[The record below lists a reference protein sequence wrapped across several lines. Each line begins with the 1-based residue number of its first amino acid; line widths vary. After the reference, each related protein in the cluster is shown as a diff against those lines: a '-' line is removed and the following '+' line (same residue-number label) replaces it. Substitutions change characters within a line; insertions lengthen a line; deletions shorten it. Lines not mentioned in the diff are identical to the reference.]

1 MTEPDLVSGEW
12 SPGTTPHSRP
22 TAPWPLDP
30 VVVLGNGPV
39 GQTAAL
45 LLARWGVPAIV
56 LDQRAERDLVG
67 SKAICQQRDVLDI
80 WESVG
85 VGARIAAE
93 GATWTT
99 ARTFFQADELFS
111 VEFADPGRSPLP
123 PFVNISQS
131 RTEQLLDERI
141 AEEPLIEVRWGHQV
155 NSISQHAAGVTV
167 AGHTAAG
174 PFQLRTPY
182 LLACAGARSDALRA
196 ELGVSLDGHSFDDRF
211 LICDIRAELPGWSQE
226 RRFYFDPAWNPGRQ
240 VLIHPC
246 ADSVYRI
253 DWQVPPD
260 YDLDGELASGA
271 LDRRIRAIVGDT
283 GYELLWQSVYRF
295 HTRCVDRMR
304 VGRVL
309 LAGDAAHLYAPFGAR
324 GLNSGV
330 ADVENAAWKL
340 GYLGRGWADPERL
353 LESYHVER
361 HAAALEN
368 VEVTTATMD
377 FLVPQTPAAAA
388 HRRDVLTRA
397 RRDPAARALVDSGR
411 LAEPYWYVESPLVTP
426 DPRRPFA
433 GRPPR
438 GVQPP
443 LGPGMLLPDLPLV
456 GPAGSLRRLSRD
468 GLLVLAAPG
477 ALAAVSTD
485 EIEAVAADLAPIPVR
500 VAEMAE
506 LTAELPGV
514 LAARDGEWWVV
525 RPDGHLAAV
534 VGELAQLRAA
544 LRRAVGLGTPGEVR
558 PGGVRPGGVRPGGVR
573 AGEVRPGGVRPG
585 GVQAGGA
592 APGGGSK
599 PEVTRRADMAAA
611 IPPSC

>member
-1 MTEPDLVSGEW
+1 MTGPDLVSGEW
-12 SPGTTPHSRP
+12 SPRTTPHSRP
-22 TAPWPLDP
+22 AAPWPLDP

-45 LLARWGVPAIV
+45 LLARWGVPTIV
-56 LDQRAERDLVG
+56 VDQRAERDLVG

-141 AEEPLIEVRWGHQV
+141 AGEPLIEVRWGHRV
-155 NSISQHAAGVTV
+155 TSVSQDAAGVTV
-167 AGHTAAG
+167 AGVTAAG
-174 PFQLRTPY
+174 PFQLRGPY
-182 LLACAGARSDALRA
+182 LLACTGARSDALRT

-246 ADSVYRI
+246 PDSVYRI

-260 YDLDGELASGA
+260 YDLDAELASGA
-271 LDRRIRAIVGDT
+271 LERRIRAIVGDAE
-283 GYELLWQSVYRF
+283 YEVIWQSVYRF
-295 HTRCVDRMR
+295 HTRCVNRMR

-340 GYLGRGWADPERL
+340 GYLGRGWADEELL

-361 HAAALEN
+361 HAAATEN

-377 FLVPQTPAAAA
+377 FLVPQTPAAVA

-411 LAEPYWYVESPLVTP
+411 LAEPYWYVDSPLVTP
-426 DPRRPFA
+426 DPRRPWT

-438 GVQPP
+438 GALPP
-443 LGPGMLLPDLPLV
+443 FVPGTLLPDLPV
-456 GPAGSLRRLSRD
+456 SVPPGDAGSPAPLASLRRLSRD
-468 GLLVLAAPG
+468 GVLVLAAPG
-477 ALAAVSTD
+477 ALAAVSAT
-485 EIEAVAADLAPIPVR
+485 EVTTAVEAMVAAVGPIPVR
-500 VAEMAE
+500 VAEMAR
-506 LTAELPGV
+506 LSPELPGL

-534 VGELAQLRAA
+534 VTELSGLPAA
-544 LRRAVGLGTPGEVR
+544 LRRAVGLGAIRSGRE
-558 PGGVRPGGVRPGGVR
+558 
-573 AGEVRPGGVRPG
+573 
-585 GVQAGGA
+585 
-592 APGGGSK
+592 GSGR
-599 PEVTRRADMAAA
+599 TRRGDMAAA
-611 IPPSC
+611 IPPGT

>member
-1 MTEPDLVSGEW
+1 MTEPDLVCGEW

-22 TAPWPLDP
+22 AQPWPLDP

-141 AEEPLIEVRWGHQV
+141 AEEPLIEVRWGHEVTSVGQD
-155 NSISQHAAGVTV
+155 AAGVTV
-167 AGHTAAG
+167 AGHTVAG
-174 PFQLRTPY
+174 LFRLRTPY
-182 LLACAGARSDALRA
+182 LLACTGARSDALRA

-211 LICDIRAELPGWSQE
+211 LICDIRAELPGWTRE

-260 YDLDGELASGA
+260 YDLDAELASGA

-295 HTRCVDRMR
+295 HTRCVSRMR

-330 ADVENAAWKL
+330 ADVENAAWKI
-340 GYLGRGWADPERL
+340 GYLGRGWADPELL
-353 LESYHVER
+353 LESYHAER
-361 HAAALEN
+361 HAAAREN

-397 RRDPAARALVDSGR
+397 RSEPAVRALVDSGR
-411 LAEPYWYVESPLVTP
+411 LAEPYWYVDSPLVTP

-433 GRPPR
+433 GRPSR
-438 GVQPP
+438 GAPP
-443 LGPGMLLPDLPLV
+443 LSAPGLLLPDLPV
-456 GPAGSLRRLSRD
+456 TGPAGSLRRLSRD
-468 GLLVLAAPG
+468 GVLVLAAPG
-477 ALAAVSTD
+477 ALTAVSPA
-485 EIEAVAADLAPIPVR
+485 ELAAMAEELAPIPVR

-506 LTAELPGV
+506 LAAELPSLV
-514 LAARDGEWWVV
+514 EARDGEWWVV

-534 VGELAQLRAA
+534 ATDTGQLRAA
-544 LRRAVGLGTPGEVR
+544 LRRAVGL
-558 PGGVRPGGVRPGGVR
+558 
-573 AGEVRPGGVRPG
+573 
-585 GVQAGGA
+585 
-592 APGGGSK
+592 APLVDAEPDRSEPTG
-599 PEVTRRADMAAA
+599 TRRGDMAAA
-611 IPPSC
+611 VPPGN

>member
-1 MTEPDLVSGEW
+1 MTDKDPVSAEW
-12 SPGTTPHSRP
+12 SPRTTPHSQP
-22 TAPWPLDP
+22 AEPWPLDP

-45 LLARWGVPAIV
+45 LLARWGVPCVV
-56 LDQRAERDLVG
+56 LDRRPERDLVG
-67 SKAICQQRDVLDI
+67 SKAICQQRDAIDI

-99 ARTFFQADELFS
+99 SRTFFEADELFS

-155 NSISQHAAGVTV
+155 TSITQDPAGVTL
-167 AGHTAAG
+167 GGLTTAG
-174 PFQLRTPY
+174 PFRLRAPY
-182 LLACAGARSDALRA
+182 LLTCTGARSDALR
-196 ELGVSLDGHSFDDRF
+196 ESLGVTLDGHSFEDRF
-211 LICDIRAELPGWSQE
+211 LICDIRAELPGWARE

-246 ADSVYRI
+246 PDSTYRI

-260 YDLDGELASGA
+260 YDLEAEMTSGA

-295 HTRCVDRMR
+295 HTRCVNRMR

-330 ADVENAAWKL
+330 ADAENAAWKL
-340 GYLGRGWADPERL
+340 AYVGRGWAGPSL

-361 HAAALEN
+361 HAAAREN

-377 FLVPQTPAAAA
+377 FLVPQSPAAAA

-397 RRDPAARALVDSGR
+397 RDDPAARALVDSGR
-411 LAEPYWYVESPLVTP
+411 LAEPYWYTESPLTTV
-426 DPRRPFA
+426 DPRRPFT

-438 GVQPP
+438 GTVPP
-443 LGPGMLLPDLPLV
+443 PTPGVLLPDLPV
-456 GPAGSLRRLSRD
+456 SDPARSGVPASSLRRLSRD

-477 ALAAVSTD
+477 AGTAEAAAVVV
-485 EIEAVAADLAPIPVR
+485 ELAPVPVR
-500 VAEMAE
+500 VAEMAALSGE
-506 LTAELPGV
+506 LAGLLG
-514 LAARDGEWWVV
+514 AQRGEWWVV

-534 VGELAQLRAA
+534 VTELARLYPA
-544 LRRAVGLGTPGEVR
+544 LCRAVGHTAPATPTVHTAPRHLHHARESGISAGRVADIGSVGR
-558 PGGVRPGGVRPGGVR
+558 PVY
-573 AGEVRPGGVRPG
+573 
-585 GVQAGGA
+585 
-592 APGGGSK
+592 
-599 PEVTRRADMAAA
+599 
-611 IPPSC
+611 

>member
-1 MTEPDLVSGEW
+1 MTDA
-12 SPGTTPHSRP
+12 
-22 TAPWPLDP
+22 APWPLDP

-45 LLARWGVPAIV
+45 LLARWGVRTIV
-56 LDQRAERDLVG
+56 VDQRAERDLVG

-80 WESVG
+80 WDSVG

-141 AEEPLIEVRWGHQV
+141 AEEPLIEVRWGHRV
-155 NSISQHAAGVTV
+155 TSISQDAAGVTV
-167 AGHTAAG
+167 AGVTVAG

-196 ELGVSLDGHSFDDRF
+196 DLGVALDGHSFDDRF

-246 ADSVYRI
+246 GDSVYRI

-260 YDLDGELASGA
+260 YDLDAELNSGA
-271 LDRRIRAIVGDT
+271 LERRIRAIVGDAE
-283 GYELLWQSVYRF
+283 YEVIWQSVYRF
-295 HTRCVDRMR
+295 HTRCVNRMR

-330 ADVENAAWKL
+330 ADAENAAWKL
-340 GYLGRGWADPERL
+340 GYLGRGWADEELL

-361 HAAALEN
+361 HAAAMEN

-411 LAEPYWYVESPLVTP
+411 LAEPYWYVDSPLVTP
-426 DPRRPFA
+426 DPRRPWA

-438 GVQPP
+438 GALPP
-443 LGPGMLLPDLPLV
+443 LVPGTLLPDLPV
-456 GPAGSLRRLSRD
+456 SDPAGPAGSDRPPVASLRRLSRD
-468 GLLVLAAPG
+468 GVLVLAAPG
-477 ALAAVSTD
+477 ALAAASAG
-485 EIEAVAADLAPIPVR
+485 EAEAMVAALGPIPVR
-500 VAEMAE
+500 VVEMAE
-506 LTAELPGV
+506 LSPELPGL
-514 LAARDGEWWVV
+514 LATRDGEWWVV

-534 VGELAQLRAA
+534 VTELSGLSAA
-544 LRRAVGLGTPGEVR
+544 LRRAVGLGAIRSGRE
-558 PGGVRPGGVRPGGVR
+558 
-573 AGEVRPGGVRPG
+573 
-585 GVQAGGA
+585 
-592 APGGGSK
+592 GSGRS
-599 PEVTRRADMAAA
+599 PRGDMAAA
-611 IPPSC
+611 IPPAT

>member
-12 SPGTTPHSRP
+12 SPRTTPHSRP
-22 TAPWPLDP
+22 AAPWPLDP

-45 LLARWGVPAIV
+45 LLARWGVPTIV
-56 LDQRAERDLVG
+56 VDQRAERDLVG

-111 VEFADPGRSPLP
+111 VEFADPGRSSLP

-141 AEEPLIEVRWGHQV
+141 AEEPLIEVRWGHRV
-155 NSISQHAAGVTV
+155 TSVSQDAAGVTV
-167 AGHTAAG
+167 AGVTAAG
-174 PFQLRTPY
+174 PFQLRGPY

-196 ELGVSLDGHSFDDRF
+196 ELGVTLDGHSFDDRF

-260 YDLDGELASGA
+260 YDLDAELASGA
-271 LDRRIRAIVGDT
+271 LERRIRAIVGEAE
-283 GYELLWQSVYRF
+283 YELLWQSVYRF
-295 HTRCVDRMR
+295 HTRCVNRMR

-340 GYLGRGWADPERL
+340 GYLGRGWADEELL

-361 HAAALEN
+361 HAAAMEN

-397 RRDPAARALVDSGR
+397 RCDPAARALVDSGR
-411 LAEPYWYVESPLVTP
+411 LAEPYWYVDSPLVTP
-426 DPRRPFA
+426 DPRRPWS

-438 GVQPP
+438 GALPP
-443 LGPGMLLPDLPLV
+443 LAPGTLLPDLPV
-456 GPAGSLRRLSRD
+456 SDPAGSAGPVRPPVASLRRLSRD
-468 GLLVLAAPG
+468 GMLVLAAPG
-477 ALAAVSTD
+477 ALAAVPAT
-485 EIEAVAADLAPIPVR
+485 EVEAAVAVLGPIPVR
-500 VAEMAE
+500 VAEMAA
-506 LTAELPGV
+506 LSPELPGL
-514 LAARDGEWWVV
+514 LAAGDGEWWVV

-534 VGELAQLRAA
+534 VAELAELPTA
-544 LRRAVGLGTPGEVR
+544 LRRAVGLAVPGAASDVA
-558 PGGVRPGGVRPGGVR
+558 PGVTSGG
-573 AGEVRPGGVRPG
+573 
-585 GVQAGGA
+585 AGGA
-592 APGGGSK
+592 RSEPAG
-599 PEVTRRADMAAA
+599 TRRGDMAAA
-611 IPPSC
+611 IPPGN

>member
-1 MTEPDLVSGEW
+1 MTAED
-12 SPGTTPHSRP
+12 
-22 TAPWPLDP
+22 PWPLDP

-45 LLARWGVPAIV
+45 LLARWGVPTIV

-141 AEEPLIEVRWGHQV
+141 AEEPLIEVRWGHEVTSVGQD
-155 NSISQHAAGVTV
+155 AAGVTV
-167 AGHTAAG
+167 TGHTAAG
-174 PFQLRTPY
+174 PFRLRTPY
-182 LLACAGARSDALRA
+182 LLACTGARSDALRT
-196 ELGVSLDGHSFDDRF
+196 ELGVSLDGLSFDDRF
-211 LICDIRAELPGWSQE
+211 LICDIRAELPGWTRE

-260 YDLDGELASGA
+260 YDLAAELASGA

-295 HTRCVDRMR
+295 HTRCVNRMR

-330 ADVENAAWKL
+330 ADVENAAWKI
-340 GYLGRGWADPERL
+340 GYLGRGWADPEQL
-353 LESYHVER
+353 LESYHAER
-361 HAAALEN
+361 HAAAREN

-377 FLVPQTPAAAA
+377 FLVPHTPAAAA

-397 RRDPAARALVDSGR
+397 RSEPAARALVDSGR
-411 LAEPYWYVESPLVTP
+411 LAEPYWYVDSPLVTP

-433 GRPPR
+433 GRPSR
-438 GVQPP
+438 GALPP
-443 LGPGMLLPDLPLV
+443 SAPGLLLPDLPV
-456 GPAGSLRRLSRD
+456 TGPRGSLRRLSRD
-468 GLLVLAAPG
+468 GVLVLAAPG
-477 ALAAVSTD
+477 ALAGVSPDEFAAV
-485 EIEAVAADLAPIPVR
+485 VAGLAPIPVR
-500 VAEMAE
+500 VAEMA
-506 LTAELPGV
+506 LLSAELSG
-514 LAARDGEWWVV
+514 LLGARDGEWWVV

-534 VGELAQLRAA
+534 ATDTGQLRAA
-544 LRRAVGLGTPGEVR
+544 LRRAVGLAPLVDAGPDR
-558 PGGVRPGGVRPGGVR
+558 PEP
-573 AGEVRPGGVRPG
+573 AG
-585 GVQAGGA
+585 
-592 APGGGSK
+592 
-599 PEVTRRADMAAA
+599 TRREDMAAA
-611 IPPSC
+611 VPPGN